1 MGRMRFDR
9 VPVGAWMALGRSVGG
24 AINAGNAPE
33 AEIQQERTQLSET
46 NAPGKDM
53 VYDEDT
59 GQYVQGYLD
68 QSTPSGLSSTGDA
81 QQNAKVKDPPVDV
94 KTQTPTFKSVGQYG
108 LGGEWRDKEY
118 TPKEVK
124 RYNDNR
130 SIDYWKKKGEFG
142 IDMVK
147 SLRADQT
154 AEDSQ
159 VLHEIQT
166 EAARGQLAEQKRA
179 SSNREELGNISKEGE
194 EELQKFNRGEGLPG
208 NTPDLIRIGNNNKL
222 VATLMAQGNIKDANE
237 LRKVNE
243 QYASGVGL
251 AALNRGDLG
260 TVGTL
265 MSNHSGRKYENLA
278 TAKGGDGETYITG
291 TIDGKPFQMPER
303 NAYNELAAIA
313 FPGQV
318 YNDKF
323 NFANKNADLK
333 REAMFLAALLK
344 GNNTG
349 GGGSRGSVG
358 TRAASSKTG
367 DGEQGGYLGIP
378 GIKTQEDFDKFVNH
392 SMGGPEGTPVVMDA
406 KGKPVEGV
414 NRQDYRERFSRIA
427 TDLATGGNNL
437 PPGVLADVTH
447 RMVRNGYAGGGIK
460 QDIDVS
466 KDGEA
471 RRVVTID
478 GRMYNLGGKLSD
490 GEAIDF
496 LERSYSGPPEQ
507 KAVAIEK
514 FRVDKEYARA
524 TSTAKEFAVLDGG
537 GSVAD
542 KNGTKL
548 TKQAII
554 NSMGGGEEGLQRY
567 NEAKDA
573 ANTLA
578 ELATTKYQEFRA
590 KHVDEGR
597 RGGVKPNPASATT
610 ERNTGRRDTVWSP
623 GGFPKI
629 VPGVN
634 GKAGHIDWSP
644 LTRRVEDKGYPQ

>member
-1 MGRMRFDR
+1 MRWRAGDTMAFNAVTKTGEMLRNAWDKKEAGDAYASGSEVTNPEDASVIEAYRDAATEQAGPTGEYDSYDFLPGGLGAKQPDQEQRTAAANSFSNAANIGTKYHIGRGDGREGTPYKDAPTPTQRHTGGLQRQIEHYSAVGDTDEAGKAMERLQSVTRNEQQDAMNKR
-9 VPVGAWMALGRSVGG
+9 VLARGEREDQDAQKIRDVYEAGQKRLEQIRRDFPDAPLAVAEYRNAVELSHAYKSIGKTEEGNKIEQQAKVAAATASLKAIEMKDWRTVEALFNVHPDGHKYTINGVAGADA
-24 AINAGNAPE
+24 NGNAVLDVSVNGKR
-33 AEIQQERTQLSET
+33 QQV
-46 NAPGKDM
+46 GIDKIKDAIM
-53 VYDEDT
+53 SD
-59 GQYVQGYLD
+59 
-68 QSTPSGLSSTGDA
+68 
-81 QQNAKVKDPPVDV
+81 VDV
-94 KTQTPTFKSVGQYG
+94 KAVYAAGNKADSIEAVTNRALILS
-108 LGGEWRDKEY
+108 LLRGG
-118 TPKEVK
+118 
-124 RYNDNR
+124 
-130 SIDYWKKKGEFG
+130 IGG
-142 IDMVK
+142 
-147 SLRADQT
+147 RAN
-154 AEDSQ
+154 
-159 VLHEIQT
+159 
-166 EAARGQLAEQKRA
+166 AAG
-179 SSNREELGNISKEGE
+179 
-194 EELQKFNRGEGLPG
+194 
-208 NTPDLIRIGNNNKL
+208 
-222 VATLMAQGNIKDANE
+222 
-237 LRKVNE
+237 
-243 QYASGVGL
+243 
-251 AALNRGDLG
+251 G
-260 TVGTL
+260 TG
-265 MSNHSGRKYENLA
+265 A
-278 TAKGGDGETYITG
+278 
-291 TIDGKPFQMPER
+291 
-303 NAYNELAAIA
+303 
-313 FPGQV
+313 
-318 YNDKF
+318 
-323 NFANKNADLK
+323 
-333 REAMFLAALLK
+333 
-344 GNNTG
+344 
-349 GGGSRGSVG
+349 
-358 TRAASSKTG
+358 RAASSKTG

-578 ELATTKYQEFRA
+578 ELATTKYQEFRD

-634 GKAGHIDWSP
+634 GKADHIDWSP